1 MWKLFKY
8 VAIPNNI
15 MGLNLKARGFRDY
28 LPKDEILRRKII
40 EIIEKNYEKYGFDPM
55 NQPSIEKLEVLE
67 SKSGEG
73 IKTEIFR
80 IEESDLGLRF
90 DLTVG
95 LARMYSENLDL
106 PLPFKRSITG
116 LAWRREEPQFGRYRE
131 FIQCDADIIGS
142 DSMRCEAE
150 LLVCACSIMNDLE
163 IDDYTILINNRKIL
177 NNFFKSINIEEN
189 RIETLIRIIDK
200 LDKKT
205 EKEIIDELK
214 QNNFNN
220 GKEILSKLNVELEEF
235 EKNEMCVEGAT
246 EVREIFNLLESYGIT
261 NVKFVPTLARGLGYY
276 TGPIFEI
283 KSSNPKLGTIC
294 AGGRFDTLLE
304 LYSGKSIPA
313 VGISFGVDRL
323 MNLFED
329 KSEKT
334 KTEIVLVNVKDENYE
349 SLIKTAQK
357 LREKGIN
364 VRTDLMNRN
373 MRKQIESAVSLG
385 TKYIGIIG
393 DSEIENKEI
402 SIKNLETGRQET
414 IKVKD
419 LTIQMLEQ

>member
-15 MGLNLKARGFRDY
+15 MSTNLKARGFRDF

-40 EIIEKNYEKYGFDPM
+40 DIVEKNYEKYGFDPM

-67 SKSGEG
+67 AKSGEG

-80 IEESDLGLRF
+80 IEESDLGIRF

-95 LARMYSENLDL
+95 LPRMYSENLDL
-106 PLPFKRSITG
+106 PLPFKRYITG
-116 LAWRREEPQFGRYRE
+116 LSWRREEPQFGRYRE
-131 FIQCDADIIGS
+131 FIQCDADILGS
-142 DSMRCEAE
+142 ENMRCEAE
-150 LLVCACSIMNDLE
+150 LLACACSIMKDLN

-177 NNFFKSINIEEN
+177 TGFFKSMNIEEDK
-189 RIETLIRIIDK
+189 IETAIRIIDK

-205 EKEIIDELK
+205 ENEVIDELK
-214 QNNFNN
+214 QNGFTN
-220 GKEILSKLNVELEEF
+220 GKELLKNLNVTLDEF
-235 EKNEMCVEGAT
+235 EKNEFCIEGAT
-246 EVREIFNLLESYGIT
+246 ELRELFDLLEYYKIT

-283 KSSNPKLGTIC
+283 KSANPKLGTIC
-294 AGGRFDTLLE
+294 AGGRYDTLLG
-304 LYSGKSIPA
+304 LFSGKSVPA

-323 MNLFED
+323 TILFE
-329 KSEKT
+329 KENEKT
-334 KTEIVLVNVKDENYE
+334 KTEIVLVNVKDENYNE
-349 SLIKTAQK
+349 LIELSNE
-357 LREKGIN
+357 LRKKGFK

-373 MRKQIESAVSLG
+373 MRKQIESASSLG
-385 TKYIGIIG
+385 AKYIGIIG

-402 SIKNLETGRQET
+402 SIKNLETGEQKT
-414 IKVKD
+414 MKIKE
-419 LTIQMLEQ
+419 LELF